1 MNGFERSKKVLA
13 EMAMF
18 FQILGMAVLA
28 AIVPTIIALGMLYL
42 IVKYR
47 VQIWWFIK
55 GIMRAISWLL
65 IFITD
70 GKTAADKPLH

>member
-1 MNGFERSKKVLA
+1 MLA
-13 EMAMF
+13 EIAMF
-18 FQILGMAVLA
+18 FQILGMAILA
-28 AIVPTIIALGMLYL
+28 AIVPTIIALGVLYL

-65 IFITD
+65 IAITD
-70 GKTAADKPLH
+70 GKAAADKGLDHE

>member
-1 MNGFERSKKVLA
+1 MLA

-18 FQILGMAVLA
+18 FQILGMAFVA
-28 AIVPTIIALGMLYL
+28 AIVPTIIVLGVLYL

-65 IFITD
+65 IVITD
-70 GKTAADKPLH
+70 GKAAADKGLDHE

>member
-1 MNGFERSKKVLA
+1 MLA

>member
-1 MNGFERSKKVLA
+1 MLA

-18 FQILGMAVLA
+18 IQLLGMAVLA
-28 AIVPTIIALGMLYL
+28 AILPTIAVMCVIYL
-42 IVKYR
+42 AYKYR

-55 GIMRAISWLL
+55 GIMRSISWLL
-65 IFITD
+65 IVITD

>member
-1 MNGFERSKKVLA
+1 MLA

-18 FQILGMAVLA
+18 FQILGMAILA
-28 AIVPTIIALGMLYL
+28 AIVPTIIALGVLYL
-42 IVKYR
+42 LVKYR

-70 GKTAADKPLH
+70 GKAAADKGLDHE

>member
-1 MNGFERSKKVLA
+1 MLA

-18 FQILGMAVLA
+18 FQILGMAILA
-28 AIVPTIIALGMLYL
+28 AIAPTIIALSVLYL
-42 IVKYR
+42 LVKYR

-65 IFITD
+65 IVITD
-70 GKTAADKPLH
+70 GKAAADKGLDHE

>member
-1 MNGFERSKKVLA
+1 MFA

-18 FQILGMAVLA
+18 FQILGMAILA
-28 AIVPTIIALGMLYL
+28 AIVPTIIVLGVLYL

-65 IFITD
+65 IVITD
-70 GKTAADKPLH
+70 GKAAADKGLDHE

>member
-1 MNGFERSKKVLA
+1 MLA

-18 FQILGMAVLA
+18 IQLLGMATLA
-28 AIVPTIIALGMLYL
+28 AILPTIGVMCVIYL
-42 IVKYR
+42 AYTYKL
-47 VQIWWFIK
+47 QIWWFIK

>member
-1 MNGFERSKKVLA
+1 
-13 EMAMF
+13 MAMF
-18 FQILGMAVLA
+18 IQLLGMAVLA
-28 AIVPTIIALGMLYL
+28 AILPTIVVMGVIYL
-42 IVKYR
+42 AYTYKL
-47 VQIWWFIK
+47 QIWWFIK

>member
-1 MNGFERSKKVLA
+1 MLA

-18 FQILGMAVLA
+18 FQILGMAILA
-28 AIVPTIIALGMLYL
+28 AIVPTIIALGVLYL
-42 IVKYR
+42 LIKYR